1 MKSDITSRYS
11 CKRKKDFI
19 TFTAVIMFTAIVVFE
34 LYLVFW
40 LPVQLR
46 RENAM
51 QKHVARQRITELADA
66 LRYQCNTSKKT
77 TLQKGEIELIRS
89 SLDILAIYMRENQEK
104 LSMAQIKELDALLMR
119 ISAIVNSWNTNRY
132 FIERETFDTTP
143 IIKALETKLD
153 ALDKKQF
160 N

>member
-1 MKSDITSRYS
+1 MRPEIIARYS
-11 CKRKKDFI
+11 CRRKKDFVTI
-19 TFTAVIMFTAIVVFE
+19 AAIAMFTAIVLFE

-51 QKHVARQRITELADA
+51 QKHVARQRITELADT
-66 LRYQCNTSKKT
+66 LRAQCGTSKKT
-77 TLQKGEIELIRS
+77 SLQKGEIELVRS

-104 LSMAQIKELDALLMR
+104 LSMEQIKELETMLLR
-119 ISAIVNSWNTNRY
+119 ISAIVSSWKNDRY
-132 FIERETFDTTP
+132 LIERETFDTTP
-143 IIKALETKLD
+143 ILKALETRLD